1 MQKRKFDTL
10 LIDAN
15 HRNAKMVSVNEKLS
29 EYYKL
34 LDCEHIDIAS
44 YRIGNKY
51 FDFIYND
58 DGFTS
63 SKNPT
68 VLDVNN
74 NPLLV
79 GSILICNSLETAEG
93 IVESSLT
100 SDDVKLIQKYLKAIK
115 VNGKITPVIKVNE
128 ELLAT
133 F

>member
-1 MQKRKFDTL
+1 MQKRKFDAL
-10 LIDAN
+10 LIDADN
-15 HRNAKMVSVNEKLS
+15 RSAKMVSVNEKLS

-34 LDCEHIDIAS
+34 LDCEYIDIAS
-44 YRIGNKY
+44 YKIGSKY
-51 FDFIYND
+51 FDFICDD
-58 DGFTS
+58 DGFAS
-63 SKNPT
+63 GKNPT

-74 NPLLV
+74 TPVLV
-79 GSILICNSLETAEG
+79 GSVLICNSLETDEG

-128 ELLAT
+128 ELLAA